1 MITPDDIFRIA
12 DGAAF
17 DAAALEIFRRQA
29 RECAPYREYLA
40 RIGVRAEHVD
50 TPEKIPYLPIEL
62 FKTHTVY
69 CGETP
74 PEAVFTSSATTGMT
88 PSRHPMR
95 SLALYEQAFRTA
107 FRNFYGDPAGLSL
120 YALLPNYL
128 RRKGS
133 SLVYMADR
141 LIADCGSGGFYLD
154 DCEGLLAAMERDP
167 KPKILLGVSYALWDL
182 AERYA
187 PKLRDTVVME
197 TGGMKGYREEIPKE
211 EFHRILCDAFGVGEI
226 HSEYGMAELTSQAYS
241 QGGNVF
247 RCPGWMRVT
256 ARDVNDPFDPL
267 PAGARGGLN
276 IADLVVVRLYP
287 DTGRGARRRGRR
299 VRHRRPYRPFGHPG
313 LQSSGTMK
321 CRLKYRQ
328 CIAAQNAVSTA
339 FRRVCKSAPPLTTR
353 PGREV
358 ERRKR
363 QRVATNP
370 FTNYQTP

>member
-187 PKLRDTVVME
+187 PKLRNTVVME

-226 HSEYGMAELTSQAYS
+226 HSEYGMAELRPIRREATCSAARAGCASRHATS
-241 QGGNVF
+241 
-247 RCPGWMRVT
+247 
-256 ARDVNDPFDPL
+256 
-267 PAGARGGLN
+267 
-276 IADLVVVRLYP
+276 
-287 DTGRGARRRGRR
+287 
-299 VRHRRPYRPFGHPG
+299 
-313 LQSSGTMK
+313 
-321 CRLKYRQ
+321 
-328 CIAAQNAVSTA
+328 
-339 FRRVCKSAPPLTTR
+339 TTR
-353 PGREV
+353 STRS
-358 ERRKR
+358 R
-363 QRVATNP
+363 QAHAAG
-370 FTNYQTP
+370 

>member
-1 MITPDDIFRIA
+1 MHPDRGLLFLRLQATEPTLREESRFNFFITFGGVTPLSEVETFCRTGHDSVLESSVFLVTLHVMITPDDIFRIA

-40 RIGVRAEHVD
+40 RIGVRTEHVD

-226 HSEYGMAELTSQAYS
+226 HSEYGMACLLYTSPS
-241 QGGNVF
+241 
-247 RCPGWMRVT
+247 P
-256 ARDVNDPFDPL
+256 RD
-267 PAGARGGLN
+267 
-276 IADLVVVRLYP
+276 
-287 DTGRGARRRGRR
+287 
-299 VRHRRPYRPFGHPG
+299 
-313 LQSSGTMK
+313 
-321 CRLKYRQ
+321 
-328 CIAAQNAVSTA
+328 
-339 FRRVCKSAPPLTTR
+339 
-353 PGREV
+353 
-358 ERRKR
+358 
-363 QRVATNP
+363 
-370 FTNYQTP
+370 